1 MTAILWAFDVVL
13 ALSLVALAAGV
24 LGTASLFRSIVLF
37 IVFGLTMSIAW
48 ARLDAVD
55 LGLVE
60 ASVGAGLTGALLLN
74 ALGYMRSQADFTP
87 EPSRGAAVSLALA
100 LAAGAAGLA
109 IGAAVW
115 AWPDAFAGL
124 GERVDTRLAESG
136 AENPVT
142 AVLLNFRAYDTLL
155 EIGVLVVAVV
165 AVWALSPMHG
175 RVLDAD
181 PPGPVLAGFVHV
193 LVPVVLLVAGY
204 LLWIGTDAPGGAFQ
218 AGAVLA
224 VAGVLLLITGRVAPP
239 QLQAIVERGAVVL
252 GLVAFLAVGVA
263 VMATNRAFLELPDA
277 WAKALILLLESLLTI
292 SIAIVLVIL
301 FAGGRIDAAPSPE
314 NEAP

>member
-13 ALSLVALAAGV
+13 AVTLVALAAGV
-24 LGTASLFRSIVLF
+24 LATASLFRSIVLF
-37 IVFGLTMSIAW
+37 IVFGLTMTIAW

-60 ASVGAGLTGALLLN
+60 AAVGAGLTGALLLN
-74 ALGYMRSQADFTP
+74 TLGHMRSQADFTP
-87 EPSRGAAVSLALA
+87 EPSRGPVGRLALA
-100 LAAGAAGLA
+100 LAAGTAGLA

-124 GERVDTRLAESG
+124 GDRVDAQLVKSG

-165 AVWALSPMHG
+165 AVWALSPMRG

-181 PPGPVLAGFVHV
+181 PPGPVLAGFIHL
-193 LVPVVLLVAGY
+193 LVPVVVLVAGY

-224 VAGVLLLITGRVAPP
+224 AAGVLLLITGRVAPP

-252 GLVAFLAVGVA
+252 GLVSFLAVGVA
-263 VMATNRAFLELPDA
+263 VMAGGHAFLELPDA

-292 SIAIVLVIL
+292 SIAIVLVVL
-301 FAGGRIDAAPSPE
+301 FAGGRIDMASAPE